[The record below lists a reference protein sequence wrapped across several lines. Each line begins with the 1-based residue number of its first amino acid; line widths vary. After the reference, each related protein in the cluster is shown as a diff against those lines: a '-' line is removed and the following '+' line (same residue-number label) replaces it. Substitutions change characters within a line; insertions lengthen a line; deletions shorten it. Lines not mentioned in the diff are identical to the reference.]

1 MLLQII
7 IGSMIKD
14 ALVGIAAGIFA
25 LKVRSVTLGVA
36 FGAVLGFA
44 LAFLVAYLQHAH
56 YVEILIPGT
65 IVGVLLGLATQKS
78 RMAPAITQEAD

>member
-1 MLLQII
+1 M
-7 IGSMIKD
+7 
-14 ALVGIAAGIFA
+14 
-25 LKVRSVTLGVA
+25 TLGVA